1 VVCRC
6 FALAWAR
13 GFLFLTLYWSC
24 FFLVLFRGGCRME
37 NMLQGIERVALQG
50 VDGFVDNDGVEE
62 KEAQKEAQSRE
73 TSMSIDSLDGTGDPS
88 LFRWRIVAG
97 IEQH

>member
-1 VVCRC
+1 
-6 FALAWAR
+6 
-13 GFLFLTLYWSC
+13 
-24 FFLVLFRGGCRME
+24 ME

-50 VDGFVDNDGVEE
+50 VDGFVNNDGVEE

-73 TSMSIDSLDGTGDPS
+73 TSMSVDSLDGTGDPS

-97 IEQH
+97 IEQHCTNGKSRREPNCTF

>member
-1 VVCRC
+1 MV
-6 FALAWAR
+6 F
-13 GFLFLTLYWSC
+13 
-24 FFLVLFRGGCRME
+24 FFLCPVCCRME

-73 TSMSIDSLDGTGDPS
+73 TSMSVDSLDGTGDPS
-88 LFRWRIVAG
+88 LFR
-97 IEQH
+97 